1 MNKWIEQESKECSEE
16 RGNIPHGQFDRE
28 CKEAFQL
35 GAQAVLAKVK
45 EIIEQSRKDNELEMY
60 HVDTLKDP
68 LRNEGRESL
77 RQEILEALE

>member
-1 MNKWIEQESKECSEE
+1 MNKWIEQQSKECSEE

-28 CKEAFQL
+28 CKEAFKL

-45 EIIEQSRKDNELEMY
+45 EVVEGTRGND
-60 HVDTLKDP
+60 VDDDPLKDP

-77 RQEILEALE
+77 RQEILEKLNAD